1 MKKLNAVLLA
11 LLVFGL
17 PVGYAIADSATINT
31 PKNEKGMEPH
41 PLYGGYKYTRITSG
55 TETLV
60 CSGPCLLGEL
70 YMSTGATGT
79 AVTVRDTAA
88 ADGAGSNVA
97 LKRGFVT
104 DTATSYESRI
114 HRPVRMP
121 NGISVQLNS
130 VSDGEQVTVLY
141 IETD

>member
-17 PVGYAIADSATINT
+17 PVGYVLADSATVNT

-41 PLYGGYKYTRITSG
+41 PLYGGYKYTRIASTS
-55 TETLV
+55 ETLV
-60 CSGPCLLGEL
+60 CSGPCLLAEL
-70 YMSTGATGT
+70 YMTSGPVSTFITI
-79 AVTVRDTAA
+79 RDTAA
-88 ADGAGSNVA
+88 ADGAGSNKVLHRA
-97 LKRGFVT
+97 YVL

-114 HRPVRMP
+114 HRPLRFT
-121 NGISVQLNS
+121 NGISVKLNAAS
-130 VSDGEQVTVLY
+130 TAEEVTVAY